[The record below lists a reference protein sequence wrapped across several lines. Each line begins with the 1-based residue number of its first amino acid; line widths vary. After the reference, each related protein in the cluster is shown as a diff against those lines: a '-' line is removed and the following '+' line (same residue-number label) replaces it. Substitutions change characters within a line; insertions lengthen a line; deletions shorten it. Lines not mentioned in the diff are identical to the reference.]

1 MRAASKTAA
10 VDESLP
16 RPAVLLFFATWCAP
30 CRAEIAALPSLSA
43 AAGRVPVIV
52 VPMDTD
58 SRTQQAL
65 AALPP
70 GKVRYL
76 PGGGYALLQKVA
88 GPSGALPV
96 SVALDADGRP
106 CGIRREGLSPADVR
120 TLMAGCRLS
129 ASP

>member
-1 MRAASKTAA
+1 MASKTVA

-16 RPAVLLFFATWCAP
+16 RPAILLFFATWCAP
-30 CRAEIAALPSLSA
+30 CRAEIAALHTLSA

-52 VPMDTD
+52 IPMDTD

-70 GKVRYL
+70 GKARYL
-76 PGGGYALLQKVA
+76 SGGGYALLQKVA

-106 CGIRREGLSPADVR
+106 CGIRREGLSPTDVR
-120 TLMAGCRLS
+120 ALLAGCRL
-129 ASP
+129 APGP

>member
-1 MRAASKTAA
+1 M
-10 VDESLP
+10 
-16 RPAVLLFFATWCAP
+16 
-30 CRAEIAALPSLSA
+30 
-43 AAGRVPVIV
+43 PVIV
-52 VPMDTD
+52 IPMDSDNST
-58 SRTQQAL
+58 RQAL

-106 CGIRREGLSPADVR
+106 CGIRREGLLPADVR
-120 TLMAGCRLS
+120 ALMAGCRV
-129 ASP
+129 APGP